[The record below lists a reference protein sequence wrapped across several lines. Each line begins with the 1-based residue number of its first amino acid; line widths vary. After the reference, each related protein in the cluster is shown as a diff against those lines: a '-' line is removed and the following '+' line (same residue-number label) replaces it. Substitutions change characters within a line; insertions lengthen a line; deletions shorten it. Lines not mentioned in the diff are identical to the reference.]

1 MKQNSFSTCCCR
13 FQSGLLHCEKINT
26 KVGANNWDE
35 ESRNLQEQEWKLC
48 ILNQS
53 RYKSECTHGRVHRKS
68 IWGISPQ
75 NWKSQGL
82 IPFKLWILGLAFKLN
97 NLLVTSKKQNHQFKC
112 CKMSFE
118 VFPSKEPKF
127 LKILSRHLN
136 IVWRAQKSK
145 K

>member
-26 KVGANNWDE
+26 KVGANNE

-82 IPFKLWILGLAFKLN
+82 IPIKILISSLAFKLVRPN
-97 NLLVTSKKQNHQFKC
+97 PTHFFGLNPILDQKFGSSQVGPQGRKKGSIRLGWCEIGFNLIMYL
-112 CKMSFE
+112 
-118 VFPSKEPKF
+118 
-127 LKILSRHLN
+127 I
-136 IVWRAQKSK
+136 
-145 K
+145 